1 MRVRVL
7 IEGRDLLRAAATR
20 ESADREAHAREI
32 HLSGPRVV
40 HALAAAERERGTAR
54 VEVMDAHVEA
64 FVLVRDED
72 RVVPVRREF
81 PRHDVAGA
89 APRVL
94 LAEPPLLRWHERRSR
109 GLEDE
114 E

>member
-7 IEGRDLLRAAATR
+7 IEGCDLLRATATR

-32 HLSGPRVV
+32 HLSGP
-40 HALAAAERERGTAR
+40 R